1 MGDDASTDVFELVSH
16 ATRADILRALADFH
30 RDAGVDARLAY
41 NDLRRRVGERDSG
54 NFTYH
59 LDRLGGLVERGDGG
73 YRLSRVG
80 MRVVSTLRSGFLDAD
95 WTWGPVDA
103 PGDCWTCGDDLRL
116 RYEAG
121 ALHVTCGDDDHA
133 LALYVPPSFLRSQP
147 RDAVAERAAF
157 LENRWGSL
165 TREGVCSECSGRVEG
180 GLRLWDGDPEHWV
193 YHGDCHHC
201 GFQHVLPVGLFLL
214 GHPDVLA
221 FHFDHGVDVR
231 TVPFWTLDFCEPGT
245 ETVVSTDPL
254 RVRVDVEAGDE
265 TLSLTVDSDGDV
277 IDAERA

>member
-1 MGDDASTDVFELVSH
+1 MDDDASTDVFDVVSQ

-30 RDAGVDARLAY
+30 RSKGADARLAY
-41 NDLRRRVGERDSG
+41 NDLRKRVGERDSG

-59 LDRLGGLVERGDGG
+59 LDRLDGLVEGGADG

-80 MRVVSTLRSGFLDAD
+80 MRVVSMLRSGFLDTD

-103 PGDCWTCGDDLRL
+103 PGECWTCGDDLCL

-121 ALHVTCGDDDHA
+121 ALNVTCGDDDHA
-133 LALYVPPSFLRSQP
+133 LALYVPPSFLQSQP
-147 RDAVAERAAF
+147 RDVVAERAGF

-165 TREGVCSECSGRVEG
+165 TRAGVCSECSGRVKGE
-180 GLRLWDGDPEHWV
+180 LELWHGDPEHYV

-231 TVPFWTLDFCEPGT
+231 TVPFWTLDFCEPGA
-245 ETVVSTDPL
+245 ESVVSRAPL
-254 RVRVDVEAGDE
+254 RVRVVVEAGCE
-265 TLSLTVDSDGDV
+265 TLSLTVDGDGEV
-277 IDAERA
+277 VETERT